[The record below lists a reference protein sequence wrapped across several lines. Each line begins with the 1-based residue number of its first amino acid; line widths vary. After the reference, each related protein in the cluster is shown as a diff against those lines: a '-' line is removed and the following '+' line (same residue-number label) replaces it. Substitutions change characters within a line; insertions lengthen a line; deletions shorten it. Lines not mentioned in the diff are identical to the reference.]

1 MDIYFLDDDQ
11 WNVYLGGLTHGLL
24 LHGPTLHGLIIITVL
39 LVTTAGIGEAVFIIP
54 ILFTD
59 TILGL
64 ISHGITTHGMI
75 HGSIIPAITVLT
87 MVIPITDITVGVD
100 LIYKPVDPSHN
111 EALSPSGCQRFEKF
125 KY

>member
-1 MDIYFLDDDQ
+1 M
-11 WNVYLGGLTHGLL
+11 
-24 LHGPTLHGLIIITVL
+24 IIITVL

-64 ISHGITTHGMI
+64 ILHGITTLGMI

-100 LIYKPVDPSHN
+100 LITNLLIQAIMKLIAVRLPTVREVQILIILQDREFFPVLPV
-111 EALSPSGCQRFEKF
+111 EALLQDEVAILTQL
-125 KY
+125 

>member
-1 MDIYFLDDDQ
+1 
-11 WNVYLGGLTHGLL
+11 
-24 LHGPTLHGLIIITVL
+24 LIIITVL

-64 ISHGITTHGMI
+64 ILHGITTLGMI

-87 MVIPITDITVGVD
+87 MAIPIMDITTGMGIIITNL
-100 LIYKPVDPSHN
+100 LIQAIMKLIAVRLPTVREVQIPLILQDREFFPVLPV
-111 EALSPSGCQRFEKF
+111 EALLQDEVAILTQL
-125 KY
+125 

>member
-1 MDIYFLDDDQ
+1 
-11 WNVYLGGLTHGLL
+11 
-24 LHGPTLHGLIIITVL
+24 LIIITVL

-64 ISHGITTHGMI
+64 ILHGITTFGMI

-87 MVIPITDITVGVD
+87 MAIPIMDITTGMGIIITNL
-100 LIYKPVDPSHN
+100 LIQAIMKLIAVRLPTVREVQIPLILQDREFFPVLPA
-111 EALSPSGCQRFEKF
+111 EALLQDEVAILTQL
-125 KY
+125 

>member
-1 MDIYFLDDDQ
+1 M
-11 WNVYLGGLTHGLL
+11 
-24 LHGPTLHGLIIITVL
+24 IIITVL

-64 ISHGITTHGMI
+64 ILHGITTLGMI

-100 LIYKPVDPSHN
+100 LITNLLIQAIMKLIAVRLPTVREVQIPLILQDREFFPVLPV
-111 EALSPSGCQRFEKF
+111 EALLQDEVAILTQL
-125 KY
+125 